1 MSRLP
6 KLSGEEI
13 VKILVKEFG
22 FEVSRQKGSH
32 VVLKKFES
40 GRKIVTV
47 VPLHSEVKKGTLLG
61 ILRLAE
67 ISKEDFLKKIV
78 KR

>member
-1 MSRLP
+1 MSKSP
-6 KLSGEEI
+6 KLSGQEI

-22 FEVSRQKGSH
+22 FKISRQRRSH
-32 VVLKKFES
+32 VVLRKFES

-47 VPLHSEVKKGTLLG
+47 VPLHNEVTTGTLLG

-67 ISKEDFLKKIV
+67 IRKDDFLGKIS
-78 KR
+78 K

>member
-1 MSRLP
+1 MSTLP
-6 KLSGEEI
+6 KMSGEEM

-32 VVLKKFES
+32 VTLVKYES

-47 VPLHSEVKKGTLLG
+47 VPLHKELKPGTILG
-61 ILRLAE
+61 VLKLAE
-67 ISKEDFLKKIV
+67 ISRDEFLNAIS
-78 KR
+78 

>member
-1 MSRLP
+1 MSKLH
-6 KLSGEEI
+6 KLSGKE
-13 VKILVKEFG
+13 LVRLRANDFG

-32 VVLKKFES
+32 VVLRKFSE

-47 VPLHSEVKKGTLLG
+47 VPLHDEIRTGTLLG
-61 ILRLAE
+61 VLDMAKIGKDE
-67 ISKEDFLKKIV
+67 FLKKL